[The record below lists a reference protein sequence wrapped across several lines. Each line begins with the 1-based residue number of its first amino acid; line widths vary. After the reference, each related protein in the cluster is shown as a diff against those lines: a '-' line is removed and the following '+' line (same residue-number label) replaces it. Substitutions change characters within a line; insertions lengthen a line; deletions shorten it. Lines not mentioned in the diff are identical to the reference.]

1 MIIKLYDKESD
12 KTTIIY
18 NPVVAAYDYGIR
30 GGKFIHLSVIIVTA
44 ENTYDELYLIS
55 DKIDKESGRP
65 YVHTYGVITD
75 DKENIIDFNNILAT
89 RNYIEQEIDIE
100 ANCDYQK
107 EHIAIEKSNL
117 IKSNNILLADVLY
130 GIRHCLVKVVR
141 GKLKLRGH
149 IFEPKQ
155 LIREE
160 TKGNKIRYLL
170 KDDELVINMY
180 NCKLVAIES
189 GVKRKIIIPGK

>member
-1 MIIKLYDKESD
+1 MIIKLYDRESN

-18 NPVVAAYDYGIR
+18 NPIVAAYDYGIK
-30 GGKFIHLSVIIVTA
+30 GGKFTHLSVIIVTG
-44 ENTYDELYLIS
+44 ENTYDEIYLIR

-65 YVHTYGVITD
+65 YIHTYGVITD
-75 DKENIIDFNNILAT
+75 DRWNIIDFNDILAT
-89 RNYIEQEIDIE
+89 RNYIEQEINIE
-100 ANCDYQK
+100 ANCDYHE

-117 IKSNNILLADVLY
+117 IRSNNILLADMLY
-130 GIRHCLVKVVR
+130 GINHCLVKVVR

-160 TKGNKIRYLL
+160 TKDNKIKYLL

-189 GVKRKIIIPGK
+189 GVKRKVIIPGK

>member
-1 MIIKLYDKESD
+1 MIIKLYDRESN

-18 NPVVAAYDYGIR
+18 NPIVAAYDYGIK
-30 GGKFIHLSVIIVTA
+30 GGKFTHLSVIIVTG
-44 ENTYDELYLIS
+44 ENTYDEIYLIR

-65 YVHTYGVITD
+65 YIHTYGVITD
-75 DKENIIDFNNILAT
+75 DRWNIIDFNDILAI
-89 RNYIEQEIDIE
+89 RNYIEQEINIE
-100 ANCDYQK
+100 ANCDYHE

-117 IKSNNILLADVLY
+117 IRSNNILLADILY
-130 GIRHCLVKVVR
+130 GINHCLVKVVR

-160 TKGNKIRYLL
+160 TKDNKIKYLL

-189 GVKRKIIIPGK
+189 GVKRKVIIPGK

>member
-30 GGKFIHLSVIIVTA
+30 GGKFTHLSVIIVTA
-44 ENTYDELYLIS
+44 ENTYDELYLIL
-55 DKIDKESGRP
+55 DKIDKESGQP
-65 YVHTYGVITD
+65 YIHTYGVITD
-75 DKENIIDFNNILAT
+75 DKGNIIDFNNILAT
-89 RNYIEQEIDIE
+89 RNYIEQEINVE
-100 ANCDYQK
+100 ANHDFHE
-107 EHIAIEKSNL
+107 EHIIVEKYNL
-117 IKSNNILLADVLY
+117 IRSNNILLADILY

-155 LIREE
+155 LIKEE
-160 TKGNKIRYLL
+160 TKDNKIKYLL
-170 KDDELVINMY
+170 KDNELVINMY

-189 GVKRKIIIPGK
+189 GVRRKEIIPGK

>member
-18 NPVVAAYDYGIR
+18 NPVVVAYNYGIK
-30 GGKFIHLSVIIVTA
+30 GGKFTHLSVIIVTA
-44 ENTYDELYLIS
+44 YHTYDELYLIL
-55 DKIDKESGRP
+55 DKIDKESGQP
-65 YVHTYGVITD
+65 YINTCGVITD
-75 DKENIIDFNNILAT
+75 DKGNIIDFNNILAT

-100 ANCDYQK
+100 ANCDYHE

-117 IKSNNILLADVLY
+117 IRSNNILLADILY

-149 IFEPKQ
+149 MFEPKQ
-155 LIREE
+155 LIKEE
-160 TKGNKIRYLL
+160 TKDNKIKYLL

-189 GVKRKIIIPGK
+189 GIKRKVIIPGK

>member
-30 GGKFIHLSVIIVTA
+30 GGKFSHLSVIILTA
-44 ENTYDELYLIS
+44 ENTYDELYLIL
-55 DKIDKESGRP
+55 DKIDKESGQP
-65 YVHTYGVITD
+65 YIHTYGVITD

-100 ANCDYQK
+100 ANCDYR
-107 EHIAIEKSNL
+107 EEYITIEKSNL
-117 IKSNNILLADVLY
+117 IRSNNILLADLLY
-130 GIRHCLVKVVR
+130 GIKHCLVKVVR

-155 LIREE
+155 LIKEE
-160 TKGNKIRYLL
+160 TKDNKIRYLL
-170 KDDELVINMY
+170 KDDESVINMY

>member
-1 MIIKLYDKESD
+1 MIIKLYDKERN
-12 KTTIIY
+12 KTTIMY
-18 NPVVAAYDYGIR
+18 QPVVAAYDYGIK
-30 GGKFIHLSVIIVTA
+30 GGKFSHLSVIIVA
-44 ENTYDELYLIS
+44 GKNTYDEIYLIR

-65 YVHTYGVITD
+65 YINTFGVIMD
-75 DKENIIDFNNILAT
+75 DKENIIDFNDILAT
-89 RNYIEQEIDIE
+89 RNYIEQEINVE
-100 ANCDYQK
+100 ANNDFHE
-107 EHIAIEKSNL
+107 EHIIVEKSNL
-117 IKSNNILLADVLY
+117 IRSNNIILADILY
-130 GIRHCLVKVVR
+130 GINHCLVKVVR

-160 TKGNKIRYLL
+160 TKDNKIKYLL

-189 GVKRKIIIPGK
+189 GVKRKVIIPGK

>member
-12 KTTIIY
+12 KTIIIY

-30 GGKFIHLSVIIVTA
+30 GGKFTHLSVIILTA
-44 ENTYDELYLIS
+44 ENTYVEPYLIL
-55 DKIDKESGRP
+55 DEIDEESGQP
-65 YVHTYGVITD
+65 YTNTYGVITD
-75 DKENIIDFNNILAT
+75 DKGNIIDFNDILAT
-89 RNYIEQEIDIE
+89 CNYIEQEIDIE

-107 EHIAIEKSNL
+107 EYIAIEKSNL
-117 IKSNNILLADVLY
+117 IRSNNILLADVLY

-155 LIREE
+155 LIKEE
-160 TKGNKIRYLL
+160 TKDNKITYLL

-189 GVKRKIIIPGK
+189 GIKRKIIIPGK